1 MLTCAS
7 VWSSAARR
15 FTAVTVALCAPLR
28 PSVPLPLADAQTE
41 ARQQSEKLTAKIGQP
56 FEHDDRLAEL
66 ARRQDEI
73 IKQLDLTRN
82 QASSQMD
89 SSETQTETQQTS
101 DATNSLRRATMRRA
115 TIRV

>member
-1 MLTCAS
+1 MKVSEDSLPRID
-7 VWSSAARR
+7 VYPR
-15 FTAVTVALCAPLR
+15 LR
-28 PSVPLPLADAQTE
+28 YGSLV
-41 ARQQSEKLTAKIGQP
+41 
-56 FEHDDRLAEL
+56 AEL

-73 IKQLDLTRN
+73 VKQLDLTRN

-101 DATNSLRRATMRRA
+101 DATNSLRRANMRRA

>member
-1 MLTCAS
+1 MRFRLGFGCATLHCGHRCAMR
-7 VWSSAARR
+7 SAPA
-15 FTAVTVALCAPLR
+15 
-28 PSVPLPLADAQTE
+28 SVPLPLADAQTE